1 MMIYNKILINKLLKI
16 LRLNYKELMIKYKI

>member
-16 LRLNYKELMIKYKI
+16 QKLNYKELMIKYKI